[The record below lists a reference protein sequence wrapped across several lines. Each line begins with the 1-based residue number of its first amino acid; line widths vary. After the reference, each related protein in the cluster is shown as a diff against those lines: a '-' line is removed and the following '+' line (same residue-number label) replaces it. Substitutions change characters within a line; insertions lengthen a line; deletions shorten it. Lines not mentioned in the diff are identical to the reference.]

1 MFSGKN
7 RVRKLLADYLQDDL
21 TPERL
26 DEAIREILNDSN
38 SRIIEEIADKTL
50 RSKETAA
57 LADRGKFDERFR
69 RLMEIARATG
79 TGKSEEEPII
89 FTRKTRVLSLWT
101 TIGAVASVIL
111 LLAIGG
117 LWMKGLLDPD
127 EKQGMTAQ
135 INVDLEPGSEKA
147 VLTLSDG
154 STVILDTA
162 GNGLLARQS
171 NTDIIKLADG
181 QIGYASKGRESLR
194 IIYNTI
200 TTPRGGEYSVIL
212 PDSSRVWLNAESSIR
227 FPVAFSGR
235 QRAVE
240 ITGEAYFEVVKDQNM
255 PFVVSVNGINIEVL
269 GTSFNVRAY
278 SDEEALT
285 ATLVTGSIK
294 VASQANKAS
303 LVPGQQARADNTGL
317 IEISDDADIE
327 EIIAWKNGFFIFNSD
342 DIEEIM
348 GQIGRW
354 YDVEVT
360 YDGVMTDETFSGI
373 ISRRSKVSQVL
384 QLLEPYGIKFTV
396 TDDMITVS
404 TQ

>member
-1 MFSGKN
+1 
-7 RVRKLLADYLQDDL
+7 
-21 TPERL
+21 
-26 DEAIREILNDSN
+26 
-38 SRIIEEIADKTL
+38 
-50 RSKETAA
+50 
-57 LADRGKFDERFR
+57 
-69 RLMEIARATG
+69 MEIARSTG

-89 FTRKTRVLSLWT
+89 FKRRTRALSLWT
-101 TIGAVASVIL
+101 TIGAAASIIL
-111 LLAIGG
+111 LFAIGG
-117 LWMKGLLDPD
+117 VWMQGLLGPD
-127 EKQGMTAQ
+127 EKHGMTAQ

-181 QIGYASKGRESLR
+181 QIGYASKGKESLR
-194 IIYNTI
+194 VIYNTI

-235 QRAVE
+235 KRAVE
-240 ITGEAYFEVVKDQNM
+240 ITGEAYFEVIKDQNM
-255 PFVVSVNGINIEVL
+255 PFVVSVNGIKIEVL

-278 SDEEALT
+278 SDEEAVT
-285 ATLVTGSIK
+285 TTLVTGSVR
-294 VASQANKAS
+294 VASGANDAS
-303 LVPGQQARADNTGL
+303 LVPGQQARADNAGL
-317 IEISDDADIE
+317 IEINNDADIE
-327 EIIAWKNGFFIFNSD
+327 AIIAWKNGLFIFNGD
-342 DIEEIM
+342 NIEEIM

-354 YDVEVT
+354 YDVAVT

-404 TQ
+404 SQ